1 MKFNEIVD
9 SAAESVPA
17 ANTAGPSSQLRVR
30 DMEMILNVVRKINTS
45 LELSEV
51 LELVTDESIRIVKAD
66 RGFLMLAG
74 KEGKLELAVARN
86 SDGESIV
93 AENLQISSSV
103 MEDVL
108 ATGESLYVENALA
121 DQRFENRQSIMDLE
135 LKTIICCPL
144 RTQDERIGVM
154 YVDSKRIQ
162 ACDKSETLSL
172 FEILAGQAAIAIRN
186 ARLYANL
193 KDAYE
198 DLRQAHEHIVKS
210 ERMAMKGELASE
222 VSHELKNLVSVV
234 LLSLQQLQ
242 LKIGTVSS
250 SELNGVIEKV
260 IGGVKK
266 IERFSKNLL
275 SSSRSAARLMPQNLT
290 KIAADFTEFMK
301 FLPKFKANTITSSFE
316 ENLPPVNLDIDQIQQ
331 VLLNLV
337 NNIVEAKSNA
347 SIHFTTA
354 YNPAK
359 DEVTLSVRDDG
370 PGIEEEVRNRLFTE
384 KITTKPD
391 GHGYGLLVCKQ
402 IVENHGGSIRI
413 DSRENEGTTL
423 TLTFPVKR

>member
-1 MKFNEIVD
+1 MKFNEIVA

-17 ANTAGPSSQLRVR
+17 ASTAGPSSQIKIR

-66 RGFLMLAG
+66 RGFLMLVG

-86 SDGESIV
+86 SQGESIV

-250 SELNGVIEKV
+250 QELNGVIEKV

-359 DEVTLSVRDDG
+359 HEVTLSVGDDG

-413 DSRENEGTTL
+413 DSRENEGTIL
-423 TLTFPVKR
+423 TLTFPVTR

>member
-1 MKFNEIVD
+1 
-9 SAAESVPA
+9 
-17 ANTAGPSSQLRVR
+17 
-30 DMEMILNVVRKINTS
+30 
-45 LELSEV
+45 
-51 LELVTDESIRIVKAD
+51 
-66 RGFLMLAG
+66 
-74 KEGKLELAVARN
+74 
-86 SDGESIV
+86 
-93 AENLQISSSV
+93 
-103 MEDVL
+103 
-108 ATGESLYVENALA
+108 
-121 DQRFENRQSIMDLE
+121 
-135 LKTIICCPL
+135 
-144 RTQDERIGVM
+144 M

-250 SELNGVIEKV
+250 QELNGVIEKV

-359 DEVTLSVRDDG
+359 HEVTLSVGDDG

-413 DSRENEGTTL
+413 DSRENEGTIL
-423 TLTFPVKR
+423 TLTFPVTR